1 MDHIDEIRELLIKEN
16 IHMTEDE
23 LQTTVTELQYL
34 VDIWLNEIERQL
46 FNGKTLDELLI
57 EKNI

>member
-1 MDHIDEIRELLIKEN
+1 MDNIDEIRELLIKEN

-46 FNGKTLDELLI
+46 FNGKTIDELLI

>member
-1 MDHIDEIRELLIKEN
+1 MDNIDEIRELLIKEN

-23 LQTTVTELQYL
+23 LQTTVTQLQYL

-46 FNGKTLDELLI
+46 FDGKTLDELLI